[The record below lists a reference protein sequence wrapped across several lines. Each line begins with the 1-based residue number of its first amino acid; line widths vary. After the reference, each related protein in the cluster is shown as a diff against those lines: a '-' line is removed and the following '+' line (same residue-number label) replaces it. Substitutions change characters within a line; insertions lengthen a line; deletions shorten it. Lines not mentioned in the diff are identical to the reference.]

1 MTQEERN
8 TVSDG
13 GDGRVAV
20 ADPESV
26 EDPDGDM
33 ELREEFAEDL
43 QASLESVDRGEVT
56 TRPAEEVAEKLG
68 LSW

>member
-8 TVSDG
+8 AVSDD

-20 ADPESV
+20 ADPDFV

-33 ELREEFAEDL
+33 ELREEFAEGL
-43 QASLESVDRGEVT
+43 QASLEAVARGEAT
-56 TRPAEEVAEKLG
+56 TRPAEDVAERLG